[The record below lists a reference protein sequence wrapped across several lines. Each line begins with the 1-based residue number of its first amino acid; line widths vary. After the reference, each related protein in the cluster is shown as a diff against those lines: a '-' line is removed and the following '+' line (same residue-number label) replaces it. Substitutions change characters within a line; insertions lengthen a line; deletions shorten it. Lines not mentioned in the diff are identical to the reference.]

1 MISQQL
7 RLLFAEAERVFEVG
21 EDGKIRLRGK
31 KIDLSK
37 ITADD
42 LRALGIDP
50 NLSEKE
56 IAKKLKV
63 RHK

>member
-7 RLLFAEAERVFEVG
+7 RLLFAEAERMFEVG